1 MSSLLALYFQDPAY
15 LSWPTMAASLLTVPG
30 IQIEAGRIASW
41 EKREGPYFPQVHI
54 TPIYPNFSMLDSFWI
69 QPSNDRWFPSQTD
82 WIELRVTAERFV
94 AR

>member
-41 EKREGPYFPQVHI
+41 EKREGPY
-54 TPIYPNFSMLDSFWI
+54 YPDLPYNALI
-69 QPSNDRWFPSQTD
+69 
-82 WIELRVTAERFV
+82 
-94 AR
+94 